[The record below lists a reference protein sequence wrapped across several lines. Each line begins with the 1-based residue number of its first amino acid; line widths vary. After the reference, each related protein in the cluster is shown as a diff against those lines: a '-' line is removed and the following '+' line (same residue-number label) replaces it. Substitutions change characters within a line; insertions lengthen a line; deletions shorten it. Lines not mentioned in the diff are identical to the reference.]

1 MKKKESK
8 NEMNELRMS
17 LRALFGSVQ
26 KIQEVAKKEKKNPK
40 PKDGNAENTK

>member
-8 NEMNELRMS
+8 NEMNELRKS
-17 LRALFGSVQ
+17 LRSLFGSVQ
-26 KIQEVAKKEKKNPK
+26 KIQEGKKNPK